1 MRSSTFLLS
10 LIPLTSALSPRQ
22 SDDTGYDRIEKLCF
36 PTNSS
41 GSYDLN
47 APCNKVFDMEAKCIY
62 GQNYNQVSNENVS
75 GDIPQVTPAK
85 QKSCICNSAFFDY
98 VDGYVFLF
106 TGPTLH
112 STYMEYGI
120 MLRVKLMRL
129 DGRCS
134 NCEKLHG
141 AQEGVDWYP
150 PSYIKSMSSAY
161 CAETQTLGID
171 EFLGNYTES
180 TSLPASLQTSMSDVL
195 GNKTDVSL
203 YWTASATD
211 TKATGAS
218 ETGTSASGTG
228 ATGSATGSAPK
239 ASSTGGAGAVG
250 VEGVLTGLCVGVVM
264 GFACLS

>member
-1 MRSSTFLLS
+1 M
-10 LIPLTSALSPRQ
+10 
-22 SDDTGYDRIEKLCF
+22 GRI
-36 PTNSS
+36 TTRYRTRMSV
-41 GSYDLN
+41 
-47 APCNKVFDMEAKCIY
+47 AIY
-62 GQNYNQVSNENVS
+62 R
-75 GDIPQVTPAK
+75 
-85 QKSCICNSAFFDY
+85 
-98 VDGYVFLF
+98 
-106 TGPTLH
+106 
-112 STYMEYGI
+112 
-120 MLRVKLMRL
+120 MLRPRSRRAVFVTVPSLTMLMGTSFFRRIL
-129 DGRCS
+129 CYSLLYMKYGMMLTRPSTRCS

-141 AQEGVDWYP
+141 GQEGVNWFP

-211 TKATGAS
+211 AKATGAS

-228 ATGSATGSAPK
+228 ATGSATGSASG
-239 ASSTGGAGAVG
+239 ATSTGGAGAVG

-264 GFACLS
+264 GFACLL